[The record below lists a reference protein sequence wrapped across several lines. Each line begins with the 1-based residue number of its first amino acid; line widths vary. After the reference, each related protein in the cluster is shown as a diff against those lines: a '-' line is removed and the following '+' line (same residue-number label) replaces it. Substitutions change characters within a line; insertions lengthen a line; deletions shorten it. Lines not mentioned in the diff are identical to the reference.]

1 MASPIDE
8 GMRGA
13 KENYRGTK
21 LASYFS
27 RLNNADAQS
36 DESVL
41 QVSNRPSVSLQ
52 SWKFVDPLAKIPG
65 S

>member
-1 MASPIDE
+1 V
-8 GMRGA
+8 G

-27 RLNNADAQS
+27 RVNNANAQS

-41 QVSNRPSVSLQ
+41 QDNNRPSVSLQ
-52 SWKFVDPLAKIPG
+52 SWKMPG
-65 S
+65 F

>member
-1 MASPIDE
+1 VRV
-8 GMRGA
+8 G

-27 RLNNADAQS
+27 RVNNANAQS

-41 QVSNRPSVSLQ
+41 QDNNRPSVSLQ
-52 SWKFVDPLAKIPG
+52 SWKMPG
-65 S
+65 F